1 MAKRSRP
8 TDDLVIGALPEEDD
22 LDFAD
27 NVIGEDDARLPG
39 PFHTRQPEPYYP
51 EDDLDPYYE
60 DYVHQSPAQSPW
72 FYAFLVAAAVIGA
85 VVVFAI
91 VRSIDSGGDDGE
103 ATPIVA
109 QVLQVQLVSPR
120 QGDRIIAGEE
130 FTFAANVASSEA
142 ITRVELL
149 IDDLVY
155 AEGTATIAETQPT
168 GTPTTAKLYEAIIRT
183 TFETR
188 GDHRAVIRVISGAL
202 TRDTSAIQVFVVEAP
217 QDPRVEARIIAT
229 TSVRTGPAD
238 SYPEVDRL
246 QPGAEVLIAARTPDS
261 EWLLLDEES
270 AGERWIRRNAVQDS
284 TNLSAL
290 PLREVSGTPPPT
302 ATTPS
307 GEPTETPTPS
317 GAPDFS
323 PVDARFVFADGGRS
337 ALRVSIRNDGADFAG
352 PVVVS
357 VQTSATSLA
366 STQLVFDLSLR
377 SGRVAT
383 VDFQTTGE
391 VPERDDVTV
400 VVDPDDAVR
409 ETNEDNNTVT
419 FTGVPAPSDP
429 PELLISQVTVDGSQV
444 TVVVRN
450 IGGPLPPT
458 EISVRVTIGG
468 NQTTQTTTTSM
479 ATDQSIP
486 FTLQSPGTGEGTV
499 EVLLS
504 GGIAATETVTV
515 PEPAGDGGDG
525 GDGDGDG

>member
-1 MAKRSRP
+1 
-8 TDDLVIGALPEEDD
+8 
-22 LDFAD
+22 
-27 NVIGEDDARLPG
+27 
-39 PFHTRQPEPYYP
+39 
-51 EDDLDPYYE
+51 
-60 DYVHQSPAQSPW
+60 
-72 FYAFLVAAAVIGA
+72 
-85 VVVFAI
+85 
-91 VRSIDSGGDDGE
+91 
-103 ATPIVA
+103 
-109 QVLQVQLVSPR
+109 
-120 QGDRIIAGEE
+120 
-130 FTFAANVASSEA
+130 
-142 ITRVELL
+142 
-149 IDDLVY
+149 
-155 AEGTATIAETQPT
+155 
-168 GTPTTAKLYEAIIRT
+168 
-183 TFETR
+183 
-188 GDHRAVIRVISGAL
+188 
-202 TRDTSAIQVFVVEAP
+202 
-217 QDPRVEARIIAT
+217 
-229 TSVRTGPAD
+229 
-238 SYPEVDRL
+238 
-246 QPGAEVLIAARTPDS
+246 
-261 EWLLLDEES
+261 
-270 AGERWIRRNAVQDS
+270 
-284 TNLSAL
+284 
-290 PLREVSGTPPPT
+290 
-302 ATTPS
+302 
-307 GEPTETPTPS
+307 
-317 GAPDFS
+317 
-323 PVDARFVFADGGRS
+323 VDARFVFADGGRS